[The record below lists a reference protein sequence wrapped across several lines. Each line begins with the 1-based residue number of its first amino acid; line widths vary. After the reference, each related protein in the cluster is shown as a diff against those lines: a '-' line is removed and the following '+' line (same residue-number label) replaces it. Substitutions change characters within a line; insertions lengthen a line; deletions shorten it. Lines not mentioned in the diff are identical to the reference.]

1 MWLLMS
7 KCPCRIRLP
16 LHASILLCWISLEFY
31 WVSLIL
37 WHSNSNCWLYL
48 DIIFSC
54 LINPAI
60 VFVLLMP
67 SKVHQ
72 NILWTSYIGTS
83 RCLYKV
89 LLFLFFTIITHH
101 LICLFV
107 NEINLRLN
115 FRCVRAWVLDKV
127 CLKSV
132 HFYWCAYICDI
143 SDTTLQILMY
153 TNCKPTFICDDCILQ
168 FTRD

>member
-1 MWLLMS
+1 M
-7 KCPCRIRLP
+7 
-16 LHASILLCWISLEFY
+16 
-31 WVSLIL
+31 

-83 RCLYKV
+83 SCLYKV

-132 HFYWCAYICDI
+132 HFYWCACIYICDI

-153 TNCKPTFICDDCILQ
+153 TNCKPTFICDDCISQ
-168 FTRD
+168 FTRDKLITRGD